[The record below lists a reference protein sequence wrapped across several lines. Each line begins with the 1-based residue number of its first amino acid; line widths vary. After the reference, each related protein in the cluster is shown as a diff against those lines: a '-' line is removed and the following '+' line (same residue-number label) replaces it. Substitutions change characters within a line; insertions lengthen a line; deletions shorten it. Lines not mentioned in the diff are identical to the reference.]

1 MRKQGYD
8 KALYSVNKRHEITGI
23 HDINGNFPYD
33 DIFLKNHAR
42 LYSPVHFCFKELK
55 IMPKSDLL
63 RLLNSLCIAVFLTCT
78 IIIEAQQ
85 YSQDYSIEFND
96 YEESKEASAD
106 NEVDKEDDVGLA
118 INCF

>member
-1 MRKQGYD
+1 M
-8 KALYSVNKRHEITGI
+8 SVNNENEEEDQAGLATNSSKY
-23 HDINGNFPYD
+23 FP
-33 DIFLKNHAR
+33 
-42 LYSPVHFCFKELK
+42 
-55 IMPKSDLL
+55 LL
-63 RLLNSLCIAVFLTCT
+63 QLSTVFLTCT

-85 YSQDYSIEFND
+85 DSQDHSIEFND

>member
-1 MRKQGYD
+1 
-8 KALYSVNKRHEITGI
+8 
-23 HDINGNFPYD
+23 
-33 DIFLKNHAR
+33 
-42 LYSPVHFCFKELK
+42 
-55 IMPKSDLL
+55 MPKSDLL
-63 RLLNSLCIAVFLTCT
+63 RLLNSLSIAVFLTCT

-85 YSQDYSIEFND
+85 DLQDHSIEFND

>member
-1 MRKQGYD
+1 MERLLTMKMRK
-8 KALYSVNKRHEITGI
+8 KIRLVWLLTLVS
-23 HDINGNFPYD
+23 
-33 DIFLKNHAR
+33 IFLSFN
-42 LYSPVHFCFKELK
+42 F
-55 IMPKSDLL
+55 LL
-63 RLLNSLCIAVFLTCT
+63 FFWLCT

-85 YSQDYSIEFND
+85 DSQDHSIEFND